1 MHSEH
6 MTDSQW
12 QDLEAE
18 MMGLVN
24 TAMQSTPHTRELD
37 AIQEGYHLTSEKR
50 NIRVLVKKS
59 PTSAFHEFLALR
71 RNPLSLDDYMELSYC
86 DTTDALRA
94 QQALFYRDNLLN
106 AMVLAAHQTRDTDP
120 FRFVGLKYK
129 RLRFANSGG
138 VFEPRDTTYFEVS
151 GLRTNKAGHRVLFIA
166 RESVNLDDYP
176 PVDHV
181 VRFHFKTLILQTHYD
196 DGIEEAVYLISN
208 PLGSIPAF
216 VFNKVA
222 QASLYLVDDFP
233 LMLQKQRCLHALAN
247 LASPKKQAELQKLTA
262 CCACR
267 GKLRRFRTAHDCVAC
282 GYAMCSK
289 CVVSLPRVVRGSLN
303 SLTVVHDEVCKACFS
318 LFSKQRGSDPGVT
331 FVLVPG
337 LKSIKRRRTDL
348 ARFLK

>member
-1 MHSEH
+1 

-12 QDLEAE
+12 HELEAE

-233 LMLQKQRCLHALAN
+233 LMLQKQRCSPSSQCSIDSYHDGDDDSRDSAGLRSTVSTGNDYDDDHCALRN
-247 LASPKKQAELQKLTA
+247 
-262 CCACR
+262 
-267 GKLRRFRTAHDCVAC
+267 
-282 GYAMCSK
+282 
-289 CVVSLPRVVRGSLN
+289 SLPANGIHAQQHEKMRRGIDEQRQLVHQLMEQLDVRRSLAAQEGPR
-303 SLTVVHDEVCKACFS
+303 SS
-318 LFSKQRGSDPGVT
+318 
-331 FVLVPG
+331 
-337 LKSIKRRRTDL
+337 
-348 ARFLK
+348 